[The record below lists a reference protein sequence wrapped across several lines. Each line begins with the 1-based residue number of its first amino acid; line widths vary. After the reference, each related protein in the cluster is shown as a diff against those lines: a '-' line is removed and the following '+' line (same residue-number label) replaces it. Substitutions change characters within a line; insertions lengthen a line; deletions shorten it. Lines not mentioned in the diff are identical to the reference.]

1 MLVIWL
7 PYKCLVIRSL
17 YKDENMVEEPFCNA
31 EKTYIKKNGKKYK
44 MNENSFIKFPFSN
57 PSKYQLLEMVKK
69 ERSFH

>member
-1 MLVIWL
+1 
-7 PYKCLVIRSL
+7 
-17 YKDENMVEEPFCNA
+17 MVEEPFCNA